1 MSTKKD
7 PWAEDTKFDQGVKE
21 NVPAADGGSSAD
33 FIALDK
39 NASLFI
45 MMPRAEN
52 KDVFFLSTMKHHGI
66 NVTRDDGTRRQ
77 TSRVCLRAANEGPC
91 ALCDVVEA
99 LENSMAIS
107 EVRIRQRITP
117 RKQVMVSVWWIPLT
131 PVIGTPSAG
140 VYVINLGKEFVVAE
154 SPSLRVLGFPK
165 GVWDSLKSVVKA
177 RGGVDRF
184 VGRMGQPVYVLGN
197 GKDKLERRYKDPAE
211 LFLSEAGFPKEL
223 RPPKDITLQNVR
235 KLMDYPKPYEVAQV
249 AEQNFPG
256 ILKDLTVYGTV
267 EPEDETATPKAEAS
281 GGDAFEEGSK

>member
-1 MSTKKD
+1 MSKKKD
-7 PWAEDTKFDQGVKE
+7 PWAEDAKFDQNVKE
-21 NVPAADGGSSAD
+21 NVPASEGGSGED

-45 MMPRAEN
+45 MMPRVEN

-66 NVTRDDGTRRQ
+66 YATREDGTRRQ

-91 ALCDVVEA
+91 ALCDIVEA
-99 LENSMAIS
+99 LENSMATS
-107 EVRIRQRITP
+107 EVKIRERLTP

-131 PVIGTPSAG
+131 PAIGTPSAG
-140 VYVINLGKEFVVAE
+140 VHVINLGKDFVVTEA
-154 SPSLRVLGFPK
+154 PSLRVLGFPK
-165 GVWDSLKSVVKA
+165 GVWGKLKDMVRA

-184 VGRMGQPVYVLGN
+184 VGRMGPPVYVLGN
-197 GKDKLERRYKDPAE
+197 GKDKMERRYNDPAE
-211 LFLSEAGFPKEL
+211 LFLDEAGFPEEL

-267 EPEDETATPKAEAS
+267 EPEEEAPEAEAS
-281 GGDAFEEGSK
+281 GGDAFKEGEES